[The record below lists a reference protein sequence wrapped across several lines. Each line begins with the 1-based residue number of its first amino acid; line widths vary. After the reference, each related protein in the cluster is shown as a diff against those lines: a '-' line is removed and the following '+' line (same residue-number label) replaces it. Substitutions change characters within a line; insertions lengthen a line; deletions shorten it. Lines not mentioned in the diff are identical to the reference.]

1 MTGKQHGNRR
11 NDARPRAPLAVRA
24 VLIALSAVSA
34 LGAGWA
40 GANVLAVRGYD
51 TATASLM
58 RNLEAAS
65 KDDADLDRLG
75 AAQQQTDAQFAD
87 AGALAPVLLPS
98 VRGPI
103 DTNTEISKRLTAL
116 IAEAKAQQQNG
127 TGTTGTDGSEV
138 QGADRQ
144 QSQEEQGLSDEQRK
158 KVDELLQ
165 QNQQLATVSPSP
177 SASSSTSTSAPGEQS
192 ASKPW

>member
-11 NDARPRAPLAVRA
+11 NDARPRAPMAVRA
-24 VLIALSAVSA
+24 VLIALSVVSA

-40 GANVLAVRGYD
+40 GVNAVAVRGYD
-51 TATASLM
+51 AATASLM

-103 DTNTEISKRLTAL
+103 DTNAEISKRLTAL
-116 IAEAKAQQQNG
+116 IAEAKAQQNG
-127 TGTTGTDGSEV
+127 TGTTSTDGSEV

-165 QNQQLATVSPSP
+165 QNQQLATASPSP

>member
-11 NDARPRAPLAVRA
+11 NDARPRAPMAVRA

-40 GANVLAVRGYD
+40 GVNAVAVRGYD
-51 TATASLM
+51 AATASLM

-103 DTNTEISKRLTAL
+103 DTNAEISKRLTAL
-116 IAEAKAQQQNG
+116 IAEAKAQQNG
-127 TGTTGTDGSEV
+127 TGTTSTDGSEV
-138 QGADRQ
+138 QDADRQ

-158 KVDELLQ
+158 KVDELLR
-165 QNQQLATVSPSP
+165 QNQQLATASPSP

>member
-11 NDARPRAPLAVRA
+11 NDARPRAPMAVRA
-24 VLIALSAVSA
+24 VLIALSVVSA

-40 GANVLAVRGYD
+40 GVNAVAVRGYD
-51 TATASLM
+51 AATASLM

-103 DTNTEISKRLTAL
+103 DTNAEISKRLTAL
-116 IAEAKAQQQNG
+116 IAEAKAQQNG
-127 TGTTGTDGSEV
+127 TGTTSTDSSEV

-165 QNQQLATVSPSP
+165 QNQQLATASPSP